1 MIKRLLSLALALTA
15 SVTVLT
21 AQTSNNKKESLI
33 FCDEGGWQQ
42 NTGQLSLYNINLIC
56 NTFSTALFY
65 IIPCLLQSVLD
76 RF

>member
-33 FCDEGGWQQ
+33 FCDEGGCRI
-42 NTGQLSLYNINLIC
+42 TDSFR
-56 NTFSTALFY
+56 TTTAT
-65 IIPCLLQSVLD
+65 
-76 RF
+76 RAR